1 MKNFLKKVLAVL
13 TTASMAC
20 AAFAVTVFADGETGS
35 SAQEAGVAS
44 QWLNLLVTIGPF
56 VLIAIVFYFLLI
68 RPQKKQEK
76 EAQAMR
82 NSISV
87 GDTITTI
94 GGITGTVLS
103 VKEDEDVIT
112 LETGA
117 DRNRITVKKW
127 AVQSK
132 DKSAGE

>member
-1 MKNFLKKVLAVL
+1 M
-13 TTASMAC
+13 
-20 AAFAVTVFADGETGS
+20 
-35 SAQEAGVAS
+35 
-44 QWLNLLVTIGPF
+44 
-56 VLIAIVFYFLLI
+56 FYFLLI